1 MELNRLK
8 VVLAEKKR
16 TGLWLSHQLGVSSVT
31 VSKWCSNIT
40 QPTLPVLDR
49 IADILEIDTREL
61 IKGKKSQKEVFNF
74 FIRQN
79 NETSQ
84 L

>member
-1 MELNRLK
+1 MKLMELNRLK

-61 IKGKKSQKEVFNF
+61 IKGKNF
-74 FIRQN
+74 SKGSF
-79 NETSQ
+79 
-84 L
+84 

>member
-31 VSKWCSNIT
+31 VSNGVQISLN
-40 QPTLPVLDR
+40 QHFLY
-49 IADILEIDTREL
+49 L
-61 IKGKKSQKEVFNF
+61 IESL
-74 FIRQN
+74 I
-79 NETSQ
+79 S
-84 L
+84 